1 MRDINIISSNDWK
14 VTNWSGGTT
23 SELLILPEESDF
35 KKGNYSLRI
44 SIATVEV
51 EKSTFTPL
59 PGVNRILT
67 ILNGELELFHE
78 GQHAAK
84 LNQYEQDSFLGDW
97 KTTSIGK
104 VRDFNVMTKDCV
116 ADVNVIELTQNEIIK
131 LQKEDFLFI
140 AEGEIKSQH
149 TLLGNNG
156 SLYCNEDTELV
167 STRFTI
173 VIQVRIKK

>member
-1 MRDINIISSNDWK
+1 MRDIHIISSSDWK

-23 SELLILPEESDF
+23 SELMISPESSDF
-35 KKGNYSLRI
+35 KTGNYSLRI
-44 SIATVEV
+44 SIATVEI

-67 ILNGELELFHE
+67 ILNGELELIHE
-78 GQHAAK
+78 GQHAVTLK
-84 LNQYEQDSFLGDW
+84 QYEQDSFLGDW
-97 KTTSIGK
+97 KTTSVGK

-116 ADVNVIELTQNEIIK
+116 AEVNVIELTQNEIIK

-140 AEGEIKSQH
+140 AEGEIKSQQN
-149 TLLGNNG
+149 LLETNN

-167 STRFTI
+167 STCSSI